1 MSFRNLPLGVADG
14 VGYRRTLRHIHR
26 IGDRGAQHR
35 AGFRIVR
42 QRQRRARNGDAL
54 AIRIHQRGIDT
65 IERRAAHQSYDFKNV
80 RHPCSTPGPSLL
92 DTSMAGAH
100 NFRSEF
106 LRTFAERGAYYDCSA
121 PEDLDALFSAERV
134 TAYIGFDCTAKSM
147 HIGNLVQLMTLRRLQ
162 QAGHRPILL
171 MGGGTTKAGD
181 PSGKDETRLILSPE
195 QIEENKQ
202 SMLSGVRHLLKF
214 GDGPSDAIMVDNA
227 EWLDKLE
234 YIPFLREVGRHFSVN
249 RMLTM
254 DSVKLRLDR
263 EQPLSFLEFNYSI
276 MQAYDFVEL
285 YKRYGC
291 RLQSSGSDQWGNVVS
306 GIDLGRRIEQAQLFG
321 LTTPLITTASGAKM
335 GKTAAGAVWL
345 NANRVSPYDY
355 WQFWRN
361 TEDGDVGR
369 FLRLFTE
376 MPEAEIARLEA
387 LQGAE
392 LNEAKKV
399 LATEATAILHGRVEA
414 DGAAET
420 ARRAFEEGVSAE
432 GLPTIAAKLPD
443 GILNLAVAAGLAAS
457 NSEARRLITN
467 NGLKLNDVAVGDQK
481 LTIDYSA

>member
-1 MSFRNLPLGVADG
+1 MP
-14 VGYRRTLRHIHR
+14 
-26 IGDRGAQHR
+26 
-35 AGFRIVR
+35 
-42 QRQRRARNGDAL
+42 
-54 AIRIHQRGIDT
+54 
-65 IERRAAHQSYDFKNV
+65 AA
-80 RHPCSTPGPSLL
+80 P
-92 DTSMAGAH
+92 A
-100 NFRSEF
+100 FRSDF
-106 LRTFAERGAYYDCSA
+106 LRTFVERGAYYDCSA
-121 PEDLDALFSAERV
+121 PEDLDALFLKERV

-181 PSGKDETRLILSPE
+181 PSGKDETRLILTPQ
-195 QIEENKQ
+195 QIEDNKN

-263 EQPLSFLEFNYSI
+263 EQPMSFLEFNYSI
-276 MQAYDFVEL
+276 MQAYDYVEL
-285 YKRYGC
+285 YKRFGC

-306 GIDLGRRIEQAQLFG
+306 GIDLGRRMENVQLFG

-335 GKTAAGAVWL
+335 GKSVSGAVWL
-345 NANRVSPYDY
+345 NKEMLSVYDY

-369 FLRLFTE
+369 FLRIFTD
-376 MPEAEIARLEA
+376 MPLGEIARLEA
-387 LQGAE
+387 LEGAE
-392 LNEAKKV
+392 LNDAKKI
-399 LATEATAILHGRVEA
+399 LATEATAVLHGRAAA
-414 DGAAET
+414 DAAAET
-420 ARRAFEEGVSAE
+420 ARRTFEEGEVAE
-432 GLPTIAAKLPD
+432 GLPTHITPWDFRYGKAAVEFAKES
-443 GILNLAVAAGLAAS
+443 GLVS
-457 NSEARRLITN
+457 SLSEARRFIQ
-467 NGLKLNDVAVGDQK
+467 GGGFRVNDVVITDPAHKIEKGDFRDGVVK
-481 LTIDYSA
+481 LSIGRKKHMLVRPKS